1 MGTLNKGVDYTQFW
15 EDWPQQAQ
23 EILEHVMGELVPE
36 AEEERVCVR
45 VCVWH
50 VEHRGS
56 RVHELVLE
64 RSRKDVVESE

>member
-1 MGTLNKGVDYTQFW
+1 MNKGVDYTQFW

-45 VCVWH
+45 VCVAC
-50 VEHRGS
+50 GA
-56 RVHELVLE
+56 
-64 RSRKDVVESE
+64 